1 MTVEQDKKDFIFKI
15 KWEERQETSQYLSF
29 DLGNVFVSELP
40 ELVLFTDKTCKSFK
54 HKQTP
59 VCSFHHEDLTV
70 IHTGLQ
76 KSVCCIF
83 IFPLWHIFIVK
94 KKHFKEQKKNLT
106 HFKIQCSEACT
117 SEMM

>member
-1 MTVEQDKKDFIFKI
+1 MTVEKDKKYFIFKI
-15 KWEERQETSQYLSF
+15 KWEKRQETSQYLSF
-29 DLGNVFVSELP
+29 YLGNFSVSELS
-40 ELVLFTDKTCKSFK
+40 ELVLFIDKTYKSLK

-70 IHTGLQ
+70 THTGLQ
-76 KSVCCIF
+76 KSFCCIF
-83 IFPLWHIFIVK
+83 IFPLCRIFIVK

-117 SEMM
+117 SELM